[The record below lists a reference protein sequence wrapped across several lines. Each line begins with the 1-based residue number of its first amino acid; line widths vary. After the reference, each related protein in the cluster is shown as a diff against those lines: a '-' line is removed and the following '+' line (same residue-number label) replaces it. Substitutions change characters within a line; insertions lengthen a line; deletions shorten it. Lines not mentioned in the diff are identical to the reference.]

1 MHHFLNGF
9 VCFPLLSVV
18 IFSCPL
24 IFSKEGNLI
33 HGIMFS
39 MNLVNEG
46 MWVGGGVVCGLT
58 DELVFLSCTY
68 RFGFVE

>member
-33 HGIMFS
+33 HGIMLS
-39 MNLVNEG
+39 LVNEG
-46 MWVGGGVVCGLT
+46 VWLVCGLT
-58 DELVFLSCTY
+58 DELVFLSSTY